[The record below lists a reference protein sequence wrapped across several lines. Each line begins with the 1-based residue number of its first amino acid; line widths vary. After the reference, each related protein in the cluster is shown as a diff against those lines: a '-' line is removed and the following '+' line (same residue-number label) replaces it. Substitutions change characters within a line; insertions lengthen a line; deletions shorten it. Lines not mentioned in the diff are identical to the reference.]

1 MPAPPL
7 QVFDS
12 PCRSVCR
19 IDDRLGW
26 CIGCRRTR
34 AEIKAWPTA
43 TADEKRHILAQLP
56 GRAAAGSEPPDGR
69 VSQHSESVGRSSC
82 QSDSDSR

>member
-1 MPAPPL
+1 MPAQGPDMPAPPL
-7 QVFDS
+7 QIFDS

-34 AEIKAWPTA
+34 AEIKAWSTA
-43 TADEKRHILAQLP
+43 GDTEKRDILSRLP
-56 GRAAAGSEPPDGR
+56 ERER
-69 VSQHSESVGRSSC
+69 REHEMLERSQYVTITS
-82 QSDSDSR
+82 QNK

>member
-56 GRAAAGSEPPDGR
+56 GRS
-69 VSQHSESVGRSSC
+69 VSQHSESVGGGSC